1 MIVNMLIFS
10 SNLPL
15 SVDVDGAPI
24 AGAATMESCAV
35 FPPTAPVSA
44 LIPADTSDVATC
56 VVTSRHSAGNPGP
69 ETPPTVSHLIA
80 RS

>member
-1 MIVNMLIFS
+1 MLIFS

-44 LIPADTSDVATC
+44 LIPADT
-56 VVTSRHSAGNPGP
+56 RHSAGNPGQ
-69 ETPPTVSHLIA
+69 ETPPTVSHLIV